1 PRAILMEEKHQ
12 VVGQARRI
20 VFAMLPGTPFTA
32 VRIEADH
39 ADMATGRPD
48 RTVTADDE
56 HAPSRIDA
64 SALGSRLGRNL
75 AGFRLDRG
83 DAEVAGKPDRSD
95 LIFGNGFDLDEVREC
110 CGECRG
116 DRVVV
121 VGELARTSIIG
132 FQSVTIGAEPEAAI
146 ATF

>member
-1 PRAILMEEKHQ
+1 KMVEPGVGSDPDVAIGAFMDDANDIARQRARVVAFMAECTHAVAVGIDQVEAVGRACPDPPRAILMEEKHQ

-83 DAEVAGKPDRSD
+83 
-95 LIFGNGFDLDEVREC
+95 
-110 CGECRG
+110 
-116 DRVVV
+116 
-121 VGELARTSIIG
+121 
-132 FQSVTIGAEPEAAI
+132 
-146 ATF
+146 